1 MGCRGGGLLGLWLFV
16 VVVEVKFMV
25 VVNFFFDWAT
35 EWALKYHG
43 LTGPGG
49 VGSGP

>member
-25 VVNFFFDWAT
+25 VVNFIFFSN
-35 EWALKYHG
+35 KCS
-43 LTGPGG
+43 GG
-49 VGSGP
+49 